1 MKLTIKTLLKNFP
14 QLTIINEGDLSKEIK
29 SKQLSRPG
37 LELSGYV
44 EYFPKDRIQILGKQ
58 EVSYLEKINY
68 NQDNLERY
76 LIEDI
81 PLIIICR
88 NLKIDQKFIE
98 IAKKNKITI
107 VSYKDTPT
115 KIHTKLY
122 TFLEEELTPTR
133 LMHGVCLSVY
143 GTGIIIKGESGSG
156 KSEIALELINRGHF
170 LIADDS
176 VELKF
181 IDQDNIIAR
190 APKLLKEKLEIRGL
204 GIINV
209 TKLYGAT
216 SVLDKIPVE
225 LIIKLKKFDNTEDR
239 IGNAIKLE
247 KIENYEI
254 PMIEIPLTIGRNVAN
269 LIETAVGN
277 FNLKTKYNYDSAQE
291 FSKELNEYL
300 KEQNE

>member
-1 MKLTIKTLLKNFP
+1 MKLTIRELLENFP
-14 QLTIINEGDLSKEIK
+14 ELFIINQGELNKTITD
-29 SKQLSRPG
+29 KQLSRPG

-44 EYFPKDRIQILGKQ
+44 EYFPKERIQILGKQ
-58 EVSYLEKINY
+58 EISYLEKINY
-68 NQDNLERY
+68 NEENLKEY
-76 LIEDI
+76 LVKEI
-81 PLIIICR
+81 PLIIVCR
-88 NLKIDQKFIE
+88 GLNLDQKFID
-98 IAKKNKITI
+98 IAKEEKITI
-107 VSYKDTPT
+107 VSYNGTPT

-122 TFLEEELTPTR
+122 TYLEEELTPVK

-156 KSEIALELINRGHF
+156 KSEVALELINRGHF
-170 LIADDS
+170 LVADDS

-181 IDQDNIIAR
+181 IDQDNIIAK

-209 TKLYGAT
+209 SKLYGAT
-216 SVLDKIPVE
+216 SVLDKIPIK

-239 IGNAIKLE
+239 IGNAIKTE
-247 KIENYEI
+247 IIDNYKI
-254 PMIEIPLTIGRNVAN
+254 PMIEIPLTVGRNVAN

-277 FNLKTKYNYDSAQE
+277 FNLKTKHNYDSAEE
-291 FSKELNEYL
+291 FTKELNDFL